1 MHCLNKHKEKCS
13 DETKS
18 KHSMHCKT
26 SNDSCCCDIVDSKWH
41 SNKKSFRNIC
51 NDFCYFSFLQILWL
65 HGYRNIRKCKQ
76 FIFNAYL
83 IYIKKEFCPNV
94 TLESCEISII

>member
-51 NDFCYFSFLQILWL
+51 NDFCYSKFLKILWL
-65 HGYRNIRKCKQ
+65 TEPTRKMHTIYFQC
-76 FIFNAYL
+76 IFNLYQ
-83 IYIKKEFCPNV
+83 K
-94 TLESCEISII
+94 

>member
-26 SNDSCCCDIVDSKWH
+26 SNDSCCCDIVDSKWLL
-41 SNKKSFRNIC
+41 SKKNLLEIYAMIFVTFR
-51 NDFCYFSFLQILWL
+51 FYKYY
-65 HGYRNIRKCKQ
+65 GYMDN
-76 FIFNAYL
+76 
-83 IYIKKEFCPNV
+83 
-94 TLESCEISII
+94 S